1 MRPGEQMVRE
11 QIAARGIKDAR
22 VLAAKC
28 AVPRERFV
36 SESLRQRAYEDS
48 PLGIGQGQTIS
59 QPYIVALMAE
69 AMAIGPTDRVL
80 EVGTGCG
87 YAAAVL
93 ACIAREVYTIE
104 RHAALASTARERLQ
118 ALGIDNVHVRCGD
131 GALGWP
137 EHAPFASIAVAA
149 CADTMPVDLIAQLR
163 VGGRLVIP
171 IGPHADD
178 QTLYRI
184 TRTADGH
191 TSESLGPV
199 RFVPLVAGAA
209 S

>member
-1 MRPGEQMVRE
+1 
-11 QIAARGIKDAR
+11 
-22 VLAAKC
+22 
-28 AVPRERFV
+28 V
-36 SESLRQRAYEDS
+36 SESLRAHAYDDS

-69 AMAIGPTDRVL
+69 AMTINENDRVL

-93 ACIAREVYTIE
+93 SCIAREVYTIE
-104 RHAALASTARERLQ
+104 RHAALASTARVRL
-118 ALGIDNVHVRCGD
+118 ASLGIANVHVRCAD

-137 EHAPFASIAVAA
+137 EHAPFAAISVAA
-149 CADTMPVDLIAQLR
+149 CADDVPTALVTQLR
-163 VGGRLVIP
+163 IGGHLVIP
-171 IGPHADD
+171 IGHDE
-178 QTLYRI
+178 QNQQLYRI
-184 TRTADGH
+184 TRTVDGH
-191 TSESLGPV
+191 STESLGAV